1 MRKHDRGKNNVVW
14 VKRPG
19 IVARFA
25 FLAVGL
31 TAALRLDAAT
41 VNVDCNKGRSVGRLL
56 STLKPGDVV
65 FLQGTC
71 RENIVIQ
78 PEVPRITLDG
88 QSKAIVDATNANE
101 PAIQVLAREI

>member
-1 MRKHDRGKNNVVW
+1 MLKLLPNPGVQADPHRRSRPVGF
-14 VKRPG
+14 PG
-19 IVARFA
+19 IARAGGIVVVFA

-41 VNVDCNKGRSVGRLL
+41 VNVDCNKGRRVGRLL
-56 STLKPGDVV
+56 SKLKPGDVV

-88 QSKAIVDATNANE
+88 QSKAIVDATN
-101 PAIQVLAREI
+101 